1 MHSRQHKPS
10 LNTAALAVA
19 VLCVAGCG
27 STGSWLDRVTPGSS
41 TTRQGDPV
49 TPGAPSADDYLRE
62 LDLLSTGDPATQVE
76 IFADAE
82 SAATLTPDPSTNL
95 RFALVLATPGHTQTD
110 LQRAQSLLR
119 ELLTQSALMTP
130 SEVALADIYL
140 NSVEDRLVLES
151 EARRLRESA
160 ASRPDR
166 TEEQALAQRL
176 AAVEAEN
183 RRLRSELSDAEE
195 KLEAITS
202 IERSIRE
209 QGQ

>member
-1 MHSRQHKPS
+1 MRSRRHNPPVQA
-10 LNTAALAVA
+10 TALAVA
-19 VLCVAGCG
+19 ALCIAGCG
-27 STGSWLDRVTPGSS
+27 STSSWLDRVTPGSNAS
-41 TTRQGDPV
+41 RQNDPV
-49 TPGAPSADDYLRE
+49 TPGAPNADDYLRE
-62 LDLLSTGDPATQVE
+62 LDLMSTGDPATQVE

-82 SAATLTPDPSTNL
+82 SRATLTPDPSTNL
-95 RFALVLATPGHTQTD
+95 RFALILATPGHSQTD
-110 LQRAQSLLR
+110 LERAQSLLR

-140 NSVEDRLVLES
+140 NSVEDRLMLES

-183 RRLRSELSDAEE
+183 RRLRAELLDAEQ